1 MAISE
6 QIFRFLLTGGI
17 ATALHYLTLAVCV
30 YVFQWSAWL
39 GSGIGY
45 LAGSVISYM
54 MNYFFT
60 FGSALSHN
68 QAVPRFYFAV
78 AIGWALNT
86 SVIALLVEGMSW
98 NPWLAQVFSTLI
110 VITWNFTAA
119 RLWVFRLS

>member
-1 MAISE
+1 MAISR
-6 QIFRFLLTGGI
+6 QIGRFLLTGGV
-17 ATALHYLTLAVCV
+17 ATTLHYLTLAVCV
-30 YVFQWSAWL
+30 HGFGWAAWL

-45 LAGSVISYM
+45 LAGSVVSYV

-68 QAVPRFYFAV
+68 QAVPRFYLAV

-86 SVIALLVEGMSW
+86 SIVALLVEGMSW
-98 NPWLAQVFSTLI
+98 NPWLAQVFSTII